1 MWGNCGVSPQYGAV
15 NCSNLNGTK
24 DPVNIERKHTI
35 RSGGKPREITQLGLL
50 SRGLWVRFP
59 PRPPNQLPMQG
70 PSAGLL
76 SELESSILGELQP

>member
-1 MWGNCGVSPQYGAV
+1 VWGNCGVSPQYGAV

-50 SRGLWVRFP
+50 EHFHLRYIVDSTVTEPGLGVLWCD
-59 PRPPNQLPMQG
+59 LG
-70 PSAGLL
+70 KSSAMA
-76 SELESSILGELQP
+76 